1 MEKIKLT
8 TYNTSCFRVLNF
20 YYSFLSG
27 TFNIFNSSFGQVS
40 QADGFRHR
48 VLEWKLKVGKTG
60 EWIPGGQFGK
70 QKSIL
75 YLTTLHMRKR
85 KFPGELGRA
94 LWASPMGDRMKK
106 QV

>member
-70 QKSIL
+70 QKSML
-75 YLTTLHMRKR
+75 YLSHITY
-85 KFPGELGRA
+85 E
-94 LWASPMGDRMKK
+94 KK
-106 QV
+106 KISR